1 MCTVPQQI
9 QKSPGIK
16 LCYTD
21 YSQLLRR
28 PKKIPQSCRIVS
40 SHHSG
45 PYHQPTKV
53 FQICFS
59 PFSSV
64 ALTKTASSEDIS
76 SQDSVYLSL
85 ADLLF
90 CSLVG
95 KVQIDIKMR
104 HYYTSSPWDH
114 GYFRPR
120 GSFDA
125 AQGPYGIKNVSFDC
139 AFECTPSVFLQ
150 IPSHLKALC
159 MWVFL
164 CLRPG
169 TGPAT
174 IRSSGFLL
182 TQKSPWCFQ
191 LVINAMLSLL
201 ARTVDL

>member
-1 MCTVPQQI
+1 
-9 QKSPGIK
+9 
-16 LCYTD
+16 
-21 YSQLLRR
+21 
-28 PKKIPQSCRIVS
+28 
-40 SHHSG
+40 
-45 PYHQPTKV
+45 
-53 FQICFS
+53 
-59 PFSSV
+59 
-64 ALTKTASSEDIS
+64 
-76 SQDSVYLSL
+76 
-85 ADLLF
+85 
-90 CSLVG
+90 
-95 KVQIDIKMR
+95 MR

-201 ARTVDL
+201 ARTVDLWFICPIKQCIYQIPHFVHRDYDKSRRCFFSFHLGTGPAALCISRDLARSETPLSSTPS